1 MTRRTSAKAG
11 STRGREGLGVG
22 GWGDRMAIQSS
33 RDLEVWKLALDLAVE
48 CYRITKTFP
57 KDELFGL
64 TSQIRRAAASVP
76 ANIAEGHGRDHTK
89 EFLYHLSIARGS
101 LMELQTHL
109 LLANR
114 ISLLPQSDVEELL
127 RLSDSISKMISRLRQ
142 SLQKRL

>member
-1 MTRRTSAKAG
+1 
-11 STRGREGLGVG
+11 
-22 GWGDRMAIQSS
+22 MAIQSS